1 MNAAVPPRP
10 VHGRAVLGNP
20 AAPTPSSPPISVRA
34 HLAPRQ
40 PLLYA
45 ALSFSAGILLGT
57 RVWRPPTW
65 WAVAILVFLAAG
77 LYLLRRRPRGTL
89 ALACGAL
96 VLLGALAIQARGPVT
111 VNTEILRFADAG
123 EVMLTAHVTRDGF
136 RREGGFGT
144 ERQVLELESEQVQA
158 GAATRNIRAGLR
170 LTIYARPEKGG
181 DAQSVPVLMPL
192 YTYGQRLLL
201 AAKLR
206 PPRNFGNPGA
216 FDYRGYLAQRGI
228 AALGSANQRQVQV
241 LPGFAGTRT
250 AEWRNRLRRSVLA
263 KIHLL
268 WPPQQAAL
276 MDAMVMGEDAFI
288 DRDTRVNFQRSGTY
302 HVLVVS
308 GMNLGILAFVVF
320 WLLRRMRVGNL
331 WASIATAL
339 LGFGYAYLCDWG
351 APIVRS
357 ALMLLFYLFARLLY
371 RDRAPANAVGGAALA
386 ILILDP
392 RSLLDPSFQL
402 TFLSVLA
409 IAAIGIPLIER
420 TSQPYRRALRL
431 LDEVSYDLSF
441 VPRMAQFRLDLR
453 MIAGRLHRF
462 LGTRAAYASLTG
474 GLGFLLGVYE
484 VMLISAL
491 MQVALALPMAW
502 YFHRATTLALPA
514 NVLVITLTEILMP
527 AAAAAVAL
535 AYVSLSVAH
544 LPAVIAGWALQGIT
558 GSIHFVGRLRL
569 ADLRVA
575 TPSLPVALL
584 AGMALFLALA
594 TVRRRRSLAVSGLAA
609 LAFSALWIT
618 IVPPRP
624 SGRPGVMEVTAIDV
638 GQGDST
644 LVVSPEGKTLL
655 IDGGGPFG
663 PWRSEFDY
671 GEDVISPYLWWRGI
685 ARLDAVALTHGHS
698 DHLGG
703 LPSVLTNFR
712 PRQLWLGPNPRTRAL
727 EHLLLIA
734 RQQNVKTVD
743 LRGEDE
749 FRFGGMQ
756 VRVLS
761 PPRNWTP
768 ADQPRNSDSLALR
781 FATHHAAFLLEGD
794 AEKKMESAIAAQQ
807 PAAGLLKVAHN
818 GSASSTSAE
827 LLNAVHPQFA
837 VISVG
842 ARNPFRHPR
851 AEVLDRLQRRR
862 VGTYRTDL
870 NGAVTFYLD
879 GENVIPARLPR

>member
-65 WAVAILVFLAAG
+65 WTVAILVFLAAG

-136 RREGGFGT
+136 RREGGFGND
-144 ERQVLELESEQVQA
+144 RQVLELESEQVQA

-181 DAQSVPVLMPL
+181 DAQSAPVLMPL

-409 IAAIGIPLIER
+409 IAGIGIPLIER

-491 MQVALALPMAW
+491 IQVALALPMAVLPPC
-502 YFHRATTLALPA
+502 YHPGAARQCAGHHTYRNLNAGRRCRRRAGLCFP
-514 NVLVITLTEILMP
+514 ERGP
-527 AAAAAVAL
+527 
-535 AYVSLSVAH
+535 
-544 LPAVIAGWALQGIT
+544 
-558 GSIHFVGRLRL
+558 
-569 ADLRVA
+569 
-575 TPSLPVALL
+575 L
-584 AGMALFLALA
+584 AGRDCRMGAARHHRQHPLG
-594 TVRRRRSLAVSGLAA
+594 RRFA
-609 LAFSALWIT
+609 
-618 IVPPRP
+618 P
-624 SGRPGVMEVTAIDV
+624 GRPA
-638 GQGDST
+638 
-644 LVVSPEGKTLL
+644 
-655 IDGGGPFG
+655 
-663 PWRSEFDY
+663 
-671 GEDVISPYLWWRGI
+671 RG
-685 ARLDAVALTHGHS
+685 
-698 DHLGG
+698 
-703 LPSVLTNFR
+703 
-712 PRQLWLGPNPRTRAL
+712 
-727 EHLLLIA
+727 
-734 RQQNVKTVD
+734 
-743 LRGEDE
+743 
-749 FRFGGMQ
+749 
-756 VRVLS
+756 
-761 PPRNWTP
+761 
-768 ADQPRNSDSLALR
+768 
-781 FATHHAAFLLEGD
+781 HA
-794 AEKKMESAIAAQQ
+794 Q
-807 PAAGLLKVAHN
+807 PAGRIAC
-818 GSASSTSAE
+818 
-827 LLNAVHPQFA
+827 
-837 VISVG
+837 
-842 ARNPFRHPR
+842 R
-851 AEVLDRLQRRR
+851 
-862 VGTYRTDL
+862 
-870 NGAVTFYLD
+870 NGAVPGSGHRAPAPVTGGVGLSGPGIQCIMDYNRSPAAERAPRRD
-879 GENVIPARLPR
+879 GGDRH